1 MCSLKCV
8 NIWHRALE
16 MCVWIHAWIGVGGDG
31 YVCFHI
37 CSKDLF
43 LSCPRLK
50 WSRETWWCSIHFLN
64 SLFSFQF
71 DLFVLGCKCQFVISW
86 ELFSVPESQHM
97 GTGPKCSA
105 EPCHSWALINP
116 QPLRLWE
123 KSTYFDVSHLP
134 FPGFNVENSILQK
147 RVNYRIP
154 RGNSHRFHFS
164 TAGVSLVDLIPGIS
178 LQSVPPEISFL
189 QDKTVY

>member
-86 ELFSVPESQHM
+86 ELFSVPEISTWAQGPSAQPNPVTPGLWLIHSHCVCERRAPTLM
-97 GTGPKCSA
+97 WATCLFLVSTLKTASCKSVLITGSPEGIPIDFISPLL
-105 EPCHSWALINP
+105 ECHSW
-116 QPLRLWE
+116 
-123 KSTYFDVSHLP
+123 T
-134 FPGFNVENSILQK
+134 
-147 RVNYRIP
+147 
-154 RGNSHRFHFS
+154 
-164 TAGVSLVDLIPGIS
+164 
-178 LQSVPPEISFL
+178 
-189 QDKTVY
+189 